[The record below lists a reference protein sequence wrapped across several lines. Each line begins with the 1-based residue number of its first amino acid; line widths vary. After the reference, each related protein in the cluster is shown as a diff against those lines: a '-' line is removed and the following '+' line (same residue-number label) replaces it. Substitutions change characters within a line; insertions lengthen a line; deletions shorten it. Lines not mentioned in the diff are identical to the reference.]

1 MKKPRNVSWPLPY
14 TAKGLKICNPG
25 VLKNC
30 LPVQFPSVTHVL
42 SFHFVWTQK
51 QTTAHID
58 QIATY
63 MKTTSRIIQGILTAA
78 TLFSMVSCPAPQNS
92 NDDGESRFYA
102 TLKLSELYHERLKRI
117 ESETTSYDRIMNYK
131 EINKRARQEIDREN
145 PELVEQARREKGREA
160 LKQQQ
165 ARPPATPKIPRC

>member
-1 MKKPRNVSWPLPY
+1 
-14 TAKGLKICNPG
+14 
-25 VLKNC
+25 
-30 LPVQFPSVTHVL
+30 
-42 SFHFVWTQK
+42 
-51 QTTAHID
+51 
-58 QIATY
+58 
-63 MKTTSRIIQGILTAA
+63 
-78 TLFSMVSCPAPQNS
+78 MVSCPAPQNS